1 MTMLS
6 TEKVLLNA
14 KVKDKQEAIEL
25 AGQLL
30 VKSGH
35 VSHEYIAKMHEREKE
50 LTTWIGNGVAIPHGT
65 ADSKELIHS
74 TGISVVQIPDGVD
87 FGNGNTVYLLFGIAA
102 KGDEHLNIL
111 ARLALLCADE
121 ESVKKM
127 VTFDN
132 ADELIS
138 FIGGDEA

>member
-6 TEKVLLNA
+6 AEKVLLNA
-14 KVKDKQEAIEL
+14 KVKDKREAIEL

-30 VKSGH
+30 VKSDH
-35 VSHEYIAKMHEREKE
+35 VSAEYVAKMHEREEE
-50 LTTWIGNGVAIPHGT
+50 LSTWIGNGVAIPHGT
-65 ADSKELIHS
+65 ADSKAYIHS

-87 FGNGNTVYLLFGIAA
+87 FGNGNTAYLLFGIAA
-102 KGDEHLNIL
+102 KGDDHLNIL
-111 ARLALLCADE
+111 ARLALLCSDE

-127 VTFDN
+127 VAFNN
-132 ADELIS
+132 ADALIS